1 MYICGDGGTAY
12 LGNSNCNNN
21 VSVVLGDDCLG
32 PTNYAI
38 GITIITISIT
48 ITLHYITIIHALL
61 LLLSSLLLFLAKIDV
76 EGFEIRALNGIKRYQ
91 HHYHHHRRHHYHHHY
106 YHHQKSHC

>member
-38 GITIITISIT
+38 GITTITISIT
-48 ITLHYITIIHALL
+48 ITLHYIT
-61 LLLSSLLLFLAKIDV
+61 LLLFM
-76 EGFEIRALNGIKRYQ
+76 
-91 HHYHHHRRHHYHHHY
+91 HYYYCYHHY
-106 YHHQKSHC
+106 YYS